1 MNFPNI
7 LNAVEKLKAYPK
19 RKYLG
24 GNYVVIAVFFFI
36 FFFLTTHCTAQSLQV
51 TNVRYK
57 TIDNTIEI
65 IYDLP
70 VNNDSVEVKLF
81 FQKHSDSTFLYHPK
95 FVSGSVGK
103 GKFSGR
109 DRRIIWY
116 FRKEIPGLFT
126 GSGFYFRIRAVKIGP
141 KAAGE

>member
-7 LNAVEKLKAYPK
+7 LNAVEKLTAYPK
-19 RKYLG
+19 RKYPA
-24 GNYVVIAVFFFI
+24 GNYVVIAI
-36 FFFLTTHCTAQSLQV
+36 FFFFFFFLSSHCTAQSLQV

-70 VNNDSVEVKLF
+70 INNDSVEVKLF
-81 FQKHSDSTFLYHPK
+81 FQKRSDSTFLYHPK
-95 FVSGSVGK
+95 FVSGSIGK

-109 DRRIIWY
+109 NRRIIWY
-116 FRKEIPGLFT
+116 FRKELPNVFT
-126 GSGFYFRIRAVKIGP
+126 GSGFYFRIRAVKILP
-141 KAAGE
+141 KVAGE